1 MEPSDHM
8 LSQKNQLDNLKTEI
22 QNNISTNI
30 NTLKTQIQELLKIHE
45 QKILTQ
51 MLNFSN
57 QQVKNRIQRKKLT
70 IPKTVNT
77 WLTLLSA
84 SYIGDG
90 VKNLNDIILLNV
102 WIERWDR
109 YHHAKSALLEKDFN
123 NSIEL
128 FL

>member
-57 QQVKNRIQRKKLT
+57 EQVKNRIQRKKLT

>member
-8 LSQKNQLDNLKTEI
+8 LSQKDQLDNLKTEI

-57 QQVKNRIQRKKLT
+57 EQVKNRIQRKKLT

>member
-1 MEPSDHM
+1 MEPSNHM

-57 QQVKNRIQRKKLT
+57 EQVKNRIQRKKLT
-70 IPKTVNT
+70 IPKIVNT

>member
-1 MEPSDHM
+1 MEPSDYM

-57 QQVKNRIQRKKLT
+57 EQVKNRIQRKKLT